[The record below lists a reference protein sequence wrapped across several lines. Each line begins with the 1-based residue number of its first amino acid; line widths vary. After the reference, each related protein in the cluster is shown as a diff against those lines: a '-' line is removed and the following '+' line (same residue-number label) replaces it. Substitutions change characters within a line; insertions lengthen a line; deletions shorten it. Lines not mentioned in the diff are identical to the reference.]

1 MTAKPTPRGQTT
13 PRQANA
19 SEQPLNESRKPTM
32 ARMSDNQKDPKG
44 FDSMHPIDEAME
56 MAFHFGIGFGLTAA
70 RDCGEAIEELA
81 GTGWGGALHDPA
93 PLVAAFIDG
102 CVKFKMLEIPD
113 PELHVRDL
121 LGECVKTCKR
131 IQGVHFLG
139 AKTKNMAPPGYLAA
153 MLRAGVDV
161 FCRAYPCLSKSQG

>member
-1 MTAKPTPRGQTT
+1 MNAKPNPKGQASHH
-13 PRQANA
+13 QANA
-19 SEQPLNESRKPTM
+19 NKHPPNESRKPAM

-131 IQGVHFLG
+131 IQGVHFLS
-139 AKTKNMAPPGYLAA
+139 AKTKNMTPPGYLAA
-153 MLRAGVDV
+153 MLGAGVDV

>member
-1 MTAKPTPRGQTT
+1 MNAKTNPKGQASHH
-13 PRQANA
+13 QANA
-19 SEQPLNESRKPTM
+19 NKHPPNESRKPAM

-70 RDCGEAIEELA
+70 RDCGEAIDELA

-93 PLVAAFIDG
+93 PLVEAFIDG

-113 PELHVRDL
+113 PELRVRDL

-131 IQGVHFLG
+131 IQGVHFLS
-139 AKTKNMAPPGYLAA
+139 AKTKNMTPPGYLAA
-153 MLRAGVDV
+153 MLGAGVDV